1 MEQMTIQ
8 EAIKYGIKYA
18 KKQKAKSVEG
28 HGSSITSVG
37 LEVEK
42 GRPSVS
48 NGVNKGCSFRVIY
61 DNNIGF
67 AFTTNLTQASIEQ
80 AIKSAIGNAKVRG
93 PDPVKLSFPETNPS
107 TSEVKFDP
115 SLLDVDISDIGDY
128 YDQIREPCESSNLNF
143 LGAQLMYSCGDM
155 IIHNSSGLEVE
166 QKVGF
171 IGGGAFL
178 LSLKGLIPSWGGEFT
193 GSRHLN
199 KIDWTDLGHRCVSE
213 VKKVEGPKTI
223 NYSDEVPVI
232 FQPDAL
238 GGIFG
243 GLATVLNRML
253 RGDSLYQKSTYF
265 ADRIGEEVAVAD
277 FSFIDDGLHEDGLF
291 SSNYDH
297 EGVPSITLPLIENG
311 VLKNF
316 LLDNY
321 YASKLET
328 ESNGKCTRFGGFGGF
343 NPIKQSPGIGTFTSV
358 IAPGDAS
365 YDEMVQETKEGFSI
379 NNIMGVHMSD
389 FASGRFSVTGSGHF
403 IKNGA
408 IKYPVQDIA
417 ISGDIPSL
425 IQKIDMIG
433 KEQKIGLGTIVP
445 PLRISSL
452 SINSQKMG
460 MKFKS
465 MLLMLKVLTTLKL
478 MKHPIAAD

>member
-1 MEQMTIQ
+1 
-8 EAIKYGIKYA
+8 
-18 KKQKAKSVEG
+18 
-28 HGSSITSVG
+28 
-37 LEVEK
+37 
-42 GRPSVS
+42 
-48 NGVNKGCSFRVIY
+48 
-61 DNNIGF
+61 
-67 AFTTNLTQASIEQ
+67 
-80 AIKSAIGNAKVRG
+80 
-93 PDPVKLSFPETNPS
+93 
-107 TSEVKFDP
+107 
-115 SLLDVDISDIGDY
+115 
-128 YDQIREPCESSNLNF
+128 
-143 LGAQLMYSCGDM
+143 
-155 IIHNSSGLEVE
+155 
-166 QKVGF
+166 
-171 IGGGAFL
+171 
-178 LSLKGLIPSWGGEFT
+178 
-193 GSRHLN
+193 
-199 KIDWTDLGHRCVSE
+199 
-213 VKKVEGPKTI
+213 
-223 NYSDEVPVI
+223 
-232 FQPDAL
+232 
-238 GGIFG
+238 
-243 GLATVLNRML
+243 
-253 RGDSLYQKSTYF
+253 
-265 ADRIGEEVAVAD
+265 
-277 FSFIDDGLHEDGLF
+277 IDDGLHEDGLF

>member
-1 MEQMTIQ
+1 MEQMTIHD
-8 EAIKYGIKYA
+8 AIKYGIKYA
-18 KKQKAKSVEG
+18 KKQKAKQVEG

-48 NGVNKGCSFRVIY
+48 NGINKGCSFRVIY

-93 PDPVKLSFPETNPS
+93 PDSVKLSFPEPVPS
-107 TSEVKFDP
+107 TEEVKFDQ

-128 YDQIREPCESSNLNF
+128 YDQIREPCEASNLNF
-143 LGAQLMYSCGDM
+143 LGAQLMFSVGDM
-155 IIHNSSGLEVE
+155 IIHNSKGLEVE
-166 QKVGF
+166 QKIGF

-178 LSLKGLIPSWGGEFT
+178 LSLKGLIPSWGGDFT
-193 GSRHLN
+193 GSRN
-199 KIDWTDLGHRCVSE
+199 ISKIDWTDLGNRCVSE

-223 NYSDEVPVI
+223 NYSGEVPVI

-243 GLATVLNRML
+243 GLLNVLTTML
-253 RGDSLYQKSTYF
+253 RGDSLYQKSTYY

-277 FSFIDDGLHEDGLF
+277 FSYIDDGLHDDGLL
-291 SSNYDH
+291 SSKYDH
-297 EGVPSITLPLIENG
+297 EGVPTTTLPLIENG

-316 LLDNY
+316 LLDSY

-328 ESNGKCTRFGGFGGF
+328 ESNGKCSRFGGFGGF
-343 NPIKQSPGIGTFTSV
+343 NPIKQSPGIGSYTSV

-365 YDEMVQETKEGFSI
+365 YEEMVQETMEGFSI
-379 NNIMGVHMSD
+379 NNVMGVHMSD
-389 FASGRFSVTGSGHF
+389 YASGRFSVTGSGHF
-403 IKNGA
+403 IKNGV

-425 IQKIDMIG
+425 LQKIDMVG
-433 KEQKIGLGTIVP
+433 KEPKIGFGSVVP

-452 SINSQKMG
+452 SINSHKMS
-460 MKFKS
+460 MKYKS